1 MPSLHSLTGRACLPA
16 LSLYLLLAGLWGPV
30 AVADAVPTEP
40 AGGETRYW
48 LDVRMADQRRIVSL
62 PLVAGQTWCL
72 VWNHSVEGFPV
83 HDCYRN
89 RNGRMVLE
97 RSHQPDFA
105 AGLGHVLGRG
115 QPVSD
120 GAGGYWIEDID
131 EPVPG
136 NRYLLRV
143 GSPEV
148 NHRLVSGDTRVS
160 LSELATGER
169 VLISLRVDHGS
180 SQ

>member
-1 MPSLHSLTGRACLPA
+1 MPA
-16 LSLYLLLAGLWGPV
+16 LSLYLILAGLWG
-30 AVADAVPTEP
+30 AGARADAVS
-40 AGGETRYW
+40 GESPSRVTAW
-48 LDVRMADQRRIVSL
+48 LEVHTADQRRLVSM
-62 PLVAGQTWCL
+62 PMVIGQTWCV
-72 VWNHSVEGFPV
+72 VWNHSVAGFPV

-89 RNGRMVLE
+89 RDGRMVLE

-105 AGLGHVLGRG
+105 AGLGHVQGRG
-115 QPVSD
+115 RPVSD

-148 NHRLVSGDTRVS
+148 NHRLVSGGTRVS
-160 LSELATGER
+160 LSELAAGER
-169 VLISLRVDHGS
+169 VLISLRVDQES